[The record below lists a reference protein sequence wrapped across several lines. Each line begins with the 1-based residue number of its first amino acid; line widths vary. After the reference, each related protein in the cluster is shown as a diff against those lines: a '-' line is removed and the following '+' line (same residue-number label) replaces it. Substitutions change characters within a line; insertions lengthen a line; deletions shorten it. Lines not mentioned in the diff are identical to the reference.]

1 MHHNAADAEGRRA
14 VITVV
19 NVFSYGFIVLI
30 SLIAA
35 ANVFNTISTNI
46 ALRRR
51 ELAVLQSVG
60 MSRRDVYRM
69 MNFEC
74 LRYGLKSLL
83 RGLPVSAAVCWLI
96 YRSVDAGYET
106 AFTIPWVSVVI
117 AVVSVFVVVFATM
130 LYAMHKLRRDNI
142 IDILRAEAL

>member
-1 MHHNAADAEGRRA
+1 MYKRQ
-14 VITVV
+14 
-19 NVFSYGFIVLI
+19 SYGFIVLI

-83 RGLPVSAAVCWLI
+83 WGLPVSAAVCWLI

-106 AFTIPWVSVVI
+106 VFTIPWVSVVI

>member
-1 MHHNAADAEGRRA
+1 M
-14 VITVV
+14 
-19 NVFSYGFIVLI
+19 
-30 SLIAA
+30 
-35 ANVFNTISTNI
+35 
-46 ALRRR
+46 
-51 ELAVLQSVG
+51 LQSVG

-83 RGLPVSAAVCWLI
+83 WGLPVSAAVCWLI

-106 AFTIPWVSVVI
+106 AFTIPWGSVVI
-117 AVVSVFVVVFATM
+117 AVVSVFAVVFATM

>member
-1 MHHNAADAEGRRA
+1 M
-14 VITVV
+14 
-19 NVFSYGFIVLI
+19 FSYGFIVLI

-83 RGLPVSAAVCWLI
+83 WGLPVSAAVCWLI
-96 YRSVDAGYET
+96 YRSVDTGYET
-106 AFTIPWVSVVI
+106 AFTIPWVSVAI
-117 AVVSVFVVVFATM
+117 AVVSVFAVVFATM